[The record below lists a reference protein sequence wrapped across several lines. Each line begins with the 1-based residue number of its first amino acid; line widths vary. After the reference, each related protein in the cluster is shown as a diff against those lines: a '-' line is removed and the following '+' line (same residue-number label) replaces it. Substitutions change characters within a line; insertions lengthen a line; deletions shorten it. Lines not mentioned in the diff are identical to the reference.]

1 MWAIKSTGSSF
12 ENRFANPLNDLDN
25 SVEILPAVYFTFPKY
40 SGLYFWSVL
49 ASNFGVLLYST
60 GFGMLHEQIS
70 FLHALC

>member
-1 MWAIKSTGSSF
+1 MKSICSSF
-12 ENRFANPLNDLDN
+12 ERRFANPLNDLDN

-60 GFGMLHEQIS
+60 GFGMSHEKIS
-70 FLHALC
+70 SLPALC